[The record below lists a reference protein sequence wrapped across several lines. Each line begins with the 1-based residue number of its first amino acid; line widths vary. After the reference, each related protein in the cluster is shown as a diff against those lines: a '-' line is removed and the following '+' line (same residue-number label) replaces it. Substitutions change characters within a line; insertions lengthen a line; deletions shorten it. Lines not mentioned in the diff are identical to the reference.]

1 MANGTIAFDTL
12 TTSDSVNTGTEKSI
26 DTSYLYNGSAKVW
39 SAVASDGASF
49 EDSFNTSSHTDTST
63 GLGTVNLSNS
73 FTDTSYVCKGIT
85 RYLYNSLDGAR
96 VISIGAR
103 NTNSYSLQAG
113 YLDSSARYVAE
124 DRTRMAS
131 AYGDLA

>member
-1 MANGTIAFDTL
+1 M
-12 TTSDSVNTGTEKSI
+12 
-26 DTSYLYNGSAKVW
+26 AKVW